1 MAILIS
7 YFCFL
12 VIFFLFTLILFF
24 GLNKI
29 RLI

>member
-1 MAILIS
+1 MVILIS

-12 VIFFLFTLILFF
+12 LVFFLFTLILFIGF
-24 GLNKI
+24 NRI